1 MVHGPCAVDLTH
13 LVRRINHLDA
23 RRRAAP
29 GSRQAPPADAAP
41 CVNTGVS
48 EDFDAWVR
56 ARATSLA
63 RSALLLAGDV
73 QLAEDLVQETLAR
86 VAQRW
91 TRLAKRGDPDAYAH
105 RVLHNVA
112 IDAWRRR
119 ERRPRE
125 VNAAAMPLNDRD
137 RGARE
142 CDDVG
147 ADRRLLMR
155 EALGRLTAKQ
165 RAVLVLRYY
174 DDLTETQTAEVLGCS
189 PNTVKS
195 QARQALARLRELAPD
210 LLADL
215 DGHAE
220 VAQP

>member
-1 MVHGPCAVDLTH
+1 MD
-13 LVRRINHLDA
+13 
-23 RRRAAP
+23 
-29 GSRQAPPADAAP
+29 
-41 CVNTGVS
+41 VS
-48 EDFDAWVR
+48 GDFEAWVH
-56 ARATSLA
+56 ARQGGLA
-63 RSALLLAGDV
+63 RSALMLAGDV

-91 TRLAKRGDPDAYAH
+91 TRLARHGDPDGYAQ

-119 ERRPRE
+119 QRRPRE
-125 VNAAAMPLNDRD
+125 VASAAHLPDRPANTVGE
-137 RGARE
+137 RG
-142 CDDVG
+142 DLVV
-147 ADRRLLMR
+147 DRRIILR
-155 EALGRLTAKQ
+155 DALARLTPKQ

-174 DDLTETQTAEVLGCS
+174 DDLTEVQTAAVLGCS

-215 DGHAE
+215 DERSE
-220 VAQP
+220 VVRP

>member
-1 MVHGPCAVDLTH
+1 M
-13 LVRRINHLDA
+13 
-23 RRRAAP
+23 
-29 GSRQAPPADAAP
+29 
-41 CVNTGVS
+41 NTGVDQ
-48 EDFDAWVR
+48 EFEAWVL
-56 ARATSLA
+56 ARAPSLS
-63 RSALLLAGDV
+63 RSALLVAGDA

-91 TRLAKRGDPDAYAH
+91 GRLVRKGDPDAYAQ

-125 VNAAAMPLNDRD
+125 VGSLSAPSEPHEATF
-137 RGARE
+137 RE
-142 CDDVG
+142 RDDVI
-147 ADRRLLMR
+147 ADRRILMR
-155 EALGRLTAKQ
+155 NALARLTPKQ

-174 DDLTETQTAEVLGCS
+174 EDLTEVQTAAVLRCS

-210 LLADL
+210 LLAEL
-215 DGHAE
+215 EGPSE
-220 VAQP
+220 VARP